1 MQQALA
7 ASAPTTPPVAASPAR
22 SGVEGGPLAPPDRSA
37 AVSGRTASIDILLLS
52 NHSTRQ
58 YASCSYYR
66 FKEHY
71 REESRMPSI
80 GEAAR
85 RSGVPLETIR
95 YYERAGVVPRPPRSE
110 SGRRVYDDAGIARLC
125 LIKRCRD
132 LGFSLS
138 EARALLAL
146 SENSEAPC
154 GDVKVI
160 AEDHLAEVGRKI
172 RALRDLEAAL
182 AELVR
187 ECAEGN
193 IACPALRTLAG
204 P

>member
-1 MQQALA
+1 
-7 ASAPTTPPVAASPAR
+7 
-22 SGVEGGPLAPPDRSA
+22 
-37 AVSGRTASIDILLLS
+37 
-52 NHSTRQ
+52 
-58 YASCSYYR
+58 
-66 FKEHY
+66 
-71 REESRMPSI
+71 MPSI

-85 RSGVPLETIR
+85 KSGVPVETIR
-95 YYERAGVVPRPPRSE
+95 YYERAGIVSGPPRTLS
-110 SGRRVYDDAGIARLC
+110 RPRVYDAAGIARLG
-125 LIKRCRD
+125 LIKRCSD
-132 LGFSLS
+132 LGFSLD

-146 SENSEAPC
+146 SENSDAPC

-160 AEDHLAEVGRKI
+160 AEGHLDEVGRKI

-193 IACPALRTLAG
+193 TACPALRALAG

>member
-1 MQQALA
+1 MRSRACRPLA
-7 ASAPTTPPVAASPAR
+7 RPAR
-22 SGVEGGPLAPPDRSA
+22 
-37 AVSGRTASIDILLLS
+37 
-52 NHSTRQ
+52 
-58 YASCSYYR
+58 
-66 FKEHY
+66 K
-71 REESRMPSI
+71 
-80 GEAAR
+80 
-85 RSGVPLETIR
+85 SGVPVETIR
-95 YYERAGVVPRPPRSE
+95 YYERAGIVPGPPRTL
-110 SGRRVYDDAGIARLC
+110 SGRRVYDAAGIARLG

-132 LGFSLS
+132 LGFPLA

-146 SENSEAPC
+146 SQVSDAPC

-182 AELVR
+182 GELVR

-193 IACPALRTLAG
+193 TACPALRALAG

>member
-1 MQQALA
+1 
-7 ASAPTTPPVAASPAR
+7 
-22 SGVEGGPLAPPDRSA
+22 
-37 AVSGRTASIDILLLS
+37 
-52 NHSTRQ
+52 
-58 YASCSYYR
+58 
-66 FKEHY
+66 
-71 REESRMPSI
+71 MPSI

-85 RSGVPLETIR
+85 ISRVPVETIR
-95 YYERAGVVPRPPRSE
+95 YYERAGVVPGPPRSE
-110 SGRRVYDDAGIARLC
+110 SGRRVYNAAGIARLR

-132 LGFSLS
+132 LGFSLA

-146 SENSEAPC
+146 SENSDASC
-154 GDVKVI
+154 GDVKAI
-160 AEDHLAEVGRKI
+160 AEDHLDEVGRKI

-193 IACPALRTLAG
+193 TACPALRALAG

>member
-1 MQQALA
+1 
-7 ASAPTTPPVAASPAR
+7 
-22 SGVEGGPLAPPDRSA
+22 
-37 AVSGRTASIDILLLS
+37 
-52 NHSTRQ
+52 
-58 YASCSYYR
+58 
-66 FKEHY
+66 
-71 REESRMPSI
+71 MPSI

-85 RSGVPLETIR
+85 KSGVPVETIR
-95 YYERAGVVPRPPRSE
+95 YYERAGIVPGPPRSE
-110 SGRRVYDDAGIARLC
+110 SGRRVYDAASIARLC

-132 LGFSLS
+132 LGFPLAN
-138 EARALLAL
+138 ARALLAL
-146 SENSEAPC
+146 SENSDASC

-160 AEDHLAEVGRKI
+160 AEGHLAEVGRKI

-193 IACPALRTLAG
+193 TASPALRALAG